1 MWLITW
7 FIKKKTWC
15 YSFFFRLCNVTSP
28 STTIRL
34 VRSWQMTRNVGW
46 HKRMICIQII
56 NFDFCAPFLFP
67 LSFFPRLSSLQRTR
81 YIRLE
86 YKTKGTKQ
94 RTTSSNRIRLRLF
107 IQIYT
112 ISIRNIRAIEQQFS
126 SLLLSSLSTRDSP
139 T

>member
-1 MWLITW
+1 
-7 FIKKKTWC
+7 
-15 YSFFFRLCNVTSP
+15 
-28 STTIRL
+28 
-34 VRSWQMTRNVGW
+34 MTRNVGW

-56 NFDFCAPFLFP
+56 NFDFCAPFLL

-94 RTTSSNRIRLRLF
+94 RATSSNRIRLRLF